1 MITNLLNDF
10 KKNFFFQ
17 STKALSDNN
26 MQKLKVNILCNISLL
41 LVAII
46 SFININYSGN
56 WGKSY
61 QIALT
66 IFIMLWLGIKL
77 IVNKLDAEIGKKLII
92 ISVLSF
98 IFYIDL
104 YLGKTFGVY
113 FYYFAFIVSFVNIF
127 KWEKEK
133 FETIS
138 QVLVLPIILM
148 LSVTWVKNTYFADL
162 KTVQLNETNL
172 FLLNCYVSFSL
183 IALHTILIVSSNS
196 KLANKNFEIELHLNT
211 LLNNANAN
219 IRTIDTSYKVSG
231 YNKAFKDTM
240 QRHFN
245 VDVKNGFNIQY
256 ELFAEPNFP
265 LELKQSYVKALC
277 GERVNTE
284 YIVNDEYFELMAAP
298 LEKDGDI
305 TGVILYDRD
314 ITEKKK
320 KEFELNQFVLDLKT
334 LVDNTQGS
342 IWSINKNFEIT
353 TTNETFI
360 TTMKTLFNVDVHIGF
375 NMRKVFQ
382 INSFPEKFKQHNIA
396 VIEGN
401 ILNQEFEI
409 DGSYFEI
416 NGRPLLN
423 DQGNIIGATFH
434 NFNITHRKV
443 NEIRVEQLSLNL
455 QSLIDNTN
463 DSIWSID
470 SDYKLITGNKTYLEQ
485 FKKIFGIDVIIG
497 FNLKNIFKHKN
508 FDNSWAQHYQDV
520 LNGVEVNVSYTF
532 QNKIYKLIAKP
543 ILKNN
548 MVIGG
553 AFYTSDIT
561 ESFTINE
568 KIKQSE
574 INLQTIIDNNIG
586 DVWGID
592 NNYKLL
598 AFNESFKKE
607 LKEKYNLIAETGFDM
622 NEIFENKNYPETY
635 FENCKK
641 VLAGEK
647 VVFIIDNG
655 EKCVEVKGVQ
665 INVDDKI
672 TGAVFFS
679 EDITLKMKY
688 EKELILAK
696 EKAEEVM
703 KAKAR
708 FLSNMSHELRT
719 PLNGVIGITNIL
731 YGEEKLESQV
741 KHLDLLK
748 YSSDHM
754 YSLIN
759 DILDFSKIDE
769 GKIVLE
775 KTPFNLAITVDR
787 TAVMFSAE
795 AKKKG
800 LEFNLTTNGIDDLSI
815 TGDVTRLRQVLN
827 NLITNAIKFTEKG
840 KIDFK
845 VTKLENKDYN
855 KASIEFV
862 IMDTGIGISSN
873 KIDSI
878 FESFT
883 QADVD
888 TTRRYGGTGLGLT
901 ISKKLVNIMGSK
913 LEVNSILNEGSCFK
927 FILELDLMN
936 SNDET
941 GNIEIIKNFD
951 NLRIL
956 LAEDNKI
963 NMLVAKNQLKKWG
976 IIVDE
981 AENGLVA
988 FKKFN
993 TNTYDLILMDM
1004 EMPVMDGLTATEKI
1018 REVNK
1023 EIPIMALTAASFENM
1038 NEYLREKGLN
1048 GFIKKPFN
1056 PAELNKKIHDAV
1068 LTTIDKNVLHS
1079 TSAYGKYFEIETRQI
1094 V

>member
-1 MITNLLNDF
+1 MNANLLTEF
-10 KKNFFFQ
+10 KKNFFLQ
-17 STKALSDNN
+17 STKVLSADN
-26 MQKLKVNILCNISLL
+26 KIKVKVNLLCNLSLL
-41 LVAII
+41 LVIGI
-46 SFININYSGN
+46 SITNMIVSGN
-56 WGKSY
+56 WATMF
-61 QIALT
+61 QIA
-66 IFIMLWLGIKL
+66 ISSFVILWICIKL
-77 IVNKLDAEIGKKLII
+77 ITNKLDAEIGKKLII
-92 ISVLSF
+92 ILVLSF
-98 IFYIDL
+98 IFFTDL
-104 YLGKTFGVY
+104 LLGKGFGVY
-113 FYYFAFIVSFVNIF
+113 FYYFTFVVSFVNIF

-138 QVLVLPIILM
+138 QTLVLPIILM
-148 LSVTWVKNTYFADL
+148 LSVTWIKATYFTEI
-162 KTVQLNETNL
+162 KTMHFYEGSL
-172 FLLNCYVSFSL
+172 FLFNCYASFFI
-183 IALHTILIVSSNS
+183 IAVHTIMVVSANS
-196 KLANKNFEIELHLNT
+196 KLANKNSEIELHLNT

-231 YNKAFKDTM
+231 FNQAFKETM
-240 QRHFN
+240 HRHFD
-245 VDVKNGFNIQY
+245 VDIKNGFNIQY
-256 ELFAEPNFP
+256 ELFAEPDFP

-320 KEFELNQFVLDLKT
+320 KEFELKQFVLDLKT

-342 IWSINKNFEIT
+342 IWSINNNFEVT
-353 TTNETFI
+353 TTNECFVS
-360 TTMKTLFNVDVHIGF
+360 TMKTLFDVNVYVGY
-375 NMRKVFQ
+375 NMKNIFQ
-382 INSFPEKFKQHNIA
+382 SPKFPEKIKYHNIE
-396 VIEGN
+396 VIQGN
-401 ILNQEFEI
+401 ILNEEFEI

-416 NGRPLLN
+416 TGRPLLN
-423 DQGNIIGATFH
+423 EHGNIIGATFH

-470 SDYKLITGNKTYLEQ
+470 SNYKLITGNKTYIEE
-485 FKKIFGIDVIIG
+485 FKRLFGIDVIIG
-497 FNLKNIFKHKN
+497 FNLKNIFKHQN
-508 FDNSWAQHYQDV
+508 FDNNWEQHYKDV
-520 LNGVEVNVSYTF
+520 LNGTEVNVSYCF
-532 QNKIYKLIAKP
+532 HNKIYRLIAKP
-543 ILKNN
+543 IIKNDI
-548 MVIGG
+548 VIGA

-574 INLQTIIDNNIG
+574 INLQTIIDNNSG

-598 AFNESFKKE
+598 AFNESFKTE
-607 LKEKYNLIAETGFDM
+607 LKESYGLDAETGFDM
-622 NEIFENKNYPETY
+622 NAAFNIKNYPESY
-635 FENCKK
+635 IENCKK

-647 VVFIIDNG
+647 VVFINDNG
-655 EKCVEVKGVQ
+655 IKCVEIKGVQ
-665 INVDDKI
+665 ITVDNKI

-679 EDITLKMKY
+679 EDITLKKKY

-731 YGEEKLESQV
+731 CDEEKLESQL

-800 LEFNLTTNGIDDLSI
+800 LEFNLHTTGIDDLSI

-840 KIDFK
+840 SIDFK
-845 VTKLENKDYN
+845 VNKLTSKDDK
-855 KASIEFV
+855 KALIEF
-862 IMDTGIGISSN
+862 IIQDTGIGICTN

-901 ISKKLVNIMGSK
+901 ISKKLVDIMGSK
-913 LEVNSILNEGSCFK
+913 LVVNSVINKGSSFT
-927 FILELDLMN
+927 FILELDTIN
-936 SNDET
+936 NKSNI
-941 GNIEIIKNFD
+941 GNIDTIKKFD

-963 NMLVAKNQLKKWG
+963 NMLVAKKQLEKWG

-981 AENGLVA
+981 AENGLA
-988 FKKFN
+988 ALNKFN
-993 TNTYDLILMDM
+993 AHNYDLILMDM
-1004 EMPVMDGLTATEKI
+1004 EMPVMDGLTSTEKI
-1018 REVNK
+1018 REINK

-1038 NEYLREKGLN
+1038 NDYLREKGLN

-1068 LTTIDKNVLHS
+1068 LTTIDKNVLH
-1079 TSAYGKYFEIETRQI
+1079 TTRDYGKYFEL
-1094 V
+1094 VSKVSA